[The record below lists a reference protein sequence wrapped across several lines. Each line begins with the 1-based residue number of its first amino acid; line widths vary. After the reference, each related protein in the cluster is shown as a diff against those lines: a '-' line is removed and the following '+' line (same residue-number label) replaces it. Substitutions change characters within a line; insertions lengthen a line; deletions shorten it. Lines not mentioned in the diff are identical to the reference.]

1 MPELPP
7 TKEDEKDKLK
17 PYEGLLK
24 EMFGPAEEPA
34 DEDKLKPY
42 EGLLKE
48 SFPAEEPVDEGTEQ
62 YPIEGKEESSL
73 GKLNR
78 EFAERQKFKS
88 DRLSLRGGDRIK
100 GLEKPSKPTAPP
112 DSEEGVPLSEAEL
125 RLNSAL
131 RLHARLP
138 SGSENQK
145 LLKDRAAALA
155 REKESKTEK
164 AIHATQFRFL
174 TEPMQKAAQDVGVG
188 GSTMVGMKWGIDAA
202 KLIPHPLGKAL
213 AIPLGSLAG
222 YGLGKGFFKGEALT
236 KGEIAEQLA
245 FGAATVSVI
254 QQVRNLGPLRGF
266 LVGGAEASVIA
277 EVGSQVRAR
286 LDTGKPSP
294 IGTEEFYWKHALS
307 FGLGGAFGAGMAGK
321 RPMPL
326 DKEYAQFKS
335 IERRQANVKNQRGLI
350 GDRQARIKEQRR
362 IIEDRL
368 NTKDRAEDLKAG
380 DRKELAEMDKRLAK
394 VDKEFAA
401 LPKRLAEI
409 DKEFAALPQGKEFR
423 ERMADE
429 WMDTLGRHWTR
440 WDSIAKNRTNTRG
453 ERNQAREIARTLKR
467 DIGIFHSNWEQF
479 TETALQKPEWFTRLS
494 LQMRQARA
502 IDESPAA
509 KKGIDNNEGL
519 REVMGV
525 IDGFSKPSKLGR
537 EKALNHAL
545 STLGG
550 RKTAGKLDPTFN
562 IGPALQR
569 GPQAYWASQTR
580 VMREAAQASAWGKG
594 GQANLHPAWK
604 LADKIENAIDDG
616 QAMSAA
622 GRVSMSRKAREL
634 GRGTTKDHVAGA
646 LGRGNTARQAEKE
659 FEEFMHIAH
668 NGKMPDGRRLKQDV
682 RVDTN
687 KDAKRKIAEAKE
699 SGEAWA
705 FPLKKWKDKAEHLAK
720 VTKAFEDGKPIPI
733 DVLES
738 YPKLAE
744 KYRKLRGWDSQLNQQ
759 SIYSD
764 DIIGAVNIRDKEFLI
779 EARRYYDKA
788 SPQARAMIDGYRD
801 AQNNIGNMM
810 SRDKVLILDPSGKG
824 GHYFD
829 YDGTL
834 HFGRE
839 LKPPYLDALRNLD
852 VPKLSSSRKAA
863 IEEILEINGL
873 KDSPE
878 SRTRLK
884 EIYKSFI
891 DTTELGTSSGSTAKY
906 SGIEVA
912 RKGSDIPPD
921 MYDMSWSGRDNYV
934 DRAYRRLA
942 EIQQLGQEHTLVNGK
957 VVPNENSSF
966 SLARKAAGANEDT
979 KKYLDGVW
987 DSMFK
992 ARNPNLST
1000 VHSLASLSMIANP
1013 SSAIKNST
1021 GILKIW
1027 ALSNS
1032 KHLPEALG
1040 KAIRERTSKTFSNV
1054 PDNVAE
1060 EMGILGDRVSA
1071 MTQLLDPTAQTG
1083 FRGGIQKA
1091 TGAGMKIM
1099 GFTPV
1104 ENLVRQTAFY
1114 DAEYSLLEFTKLF
1127 KGNKNAR
1134 KIIDLEERM
1143 KLLPSAENKAALK
1156 QFQSKDDKALREYI
1170 RLYQTLNLDVKKLA
1184 SESMRPLT
1192 RQGAKAMGMPA
1203 GEMEEVR
1210 RLYQRMVNRSQG
1222 GYNAATLP
1230 QHMVAGETYRFVQ
1243 KFSSWTKQMMDMFE
1257 QNISSEAKQGNF
1269 KPLAKWVGGSLAASE
1284 MIPAFGELAGFSQRK
1299 GPTWSEI
1306 KEAIEDNDPEHNG
1319 GKLLLERFM
1328 YGTFYAGMAT
1338 IPTDILVRK
1347 KVTSE
1352 LGWGS
1357 GSMFGPIADQVSLGY
1372 EAFNDY
1378 LSHGSEAKLAKD
1390 FSRLLSG
1397 PRRIHQLATKG
1408 GLLGED
1414 KKRVT
1419 EMERIA
1425 SIARDYSQRFL
1436 EHPNTTPRQKLPS
1449 SGTLDENAFTAGER
1463 YDFNTKI
1470 RNLLLL
1476 GKGKEAEQIASD
1488 WTKAFIDESNAY
1500 GTSHTEKILR
1510 KLGASIKKRRPLAGK
1525 DVPDSHIGEFKE
1537 WIRKYQGEDEL
1548 YRIERADEI
1557 YMRAARRAKLIP
1569 PIKVESPEEKA
1580 AFFSKNAE
1588 TAIRKT
1594 TEAWVDR
1601 WYEDNAEGASEG
1613 TLIKKLDEDMRTAWR
1628 KDLKPEYV
1636 YKDPKTSQKYI
1647 DAQKRLKLGQALLMR
1662 KYKVKG
1668 QEESLMDYALAEE
1681 FLDIKNESKK
1691 IKFLIDKWDAKGAD
1705 YETQREHIIEMRRRK
1720 LLTDEDVMAYE
1731 SFDQERKERD
1741 KKK

>member
-17 PYEGLLK
+17 PYESIFK
-24 EMFGPAEEPA
+24 EVFGPEE
-34 DEDKLKPY
+34 
-42 EGLLKE
+42 
-48 SFPAEEPVDEGTEQ
+48 EEPVDKDKLKSYEGIFKEVFGPEEEPAGEGTEQ

-112 DSEEGVPLSEAEL
+112 DSEEGVPLSEAERLGNAAVREYL
-125 RLNSAL
+125 RE
-131 RLHARLP
+131 P
-138 SGSENQK
+138 SGLTDEESKARADAIVRERESGAEK
-145 LLKDRAAALA
+145 ALAAA
-155 REKESKTEK
+155 
-164 AIHATQFRFL
+164 QFRFL
-174 TEPMQKAAQDVGVG
+174 GEKMQETAQTVGVG
-188 GSTMVGMKWGIDAA
+188 AGGMAGLKWGLDAS
-202 KLIPHPLGKAL
+202 KVVPHPLGKAL
-213 AIPLGSLAG
+213 APALGMLAG
-222 YGLGKGFFKGEALT
+222 TALSKAAFKGEAMS
-236 KGEIAEQLA
+236 KGEIAETLTY
-245 FGAATVSVI
+245 GAGTGSII
-254 QQVRNLGPLRGF
+254 QQIRNLGPLRGF
-266 LVGGAEASVIA
+266 LVGGAEAAAIA
-277 EVGSQVRAR
+277 EVGSQQ
-286 LDTGKPSP
+286 LELLNTGKPSP

-321 RPMPL
+321 RPMPP

-335 IERRQANVKNQRGLI
+335 IERRQSNIKKERGLI
-350 GDRQARIKEQRR
+350 RDRQDRIKEQRR

-401 LPKRLAEI
+401 LPKRLAKI
-409 DKEFAALPQGKEFR
+409 DEEFAALPQGKEFR

-525 IDGFSKPSKLGR
+525 VDGFSKPSKLGR

-550 RKTAGKLDPTFN
+550 RKTAEKLDPTFH
-562 IGPALQR
+562 IGPSLQR
-569 GPQAYWASQTR
+569 YWASQTR
-580 VMREAAQASAWGKG
+580 VLREAAQASAWGKG

-622 GRVSMSRKAREL
+622 GRVLMSRKAREL

-646 LGRGNTARQAEKE
+646 LGRENTARQSEKE
-659 FEEFMHIAH
+659 FEEFMHILH

-699 SGEAWA
+699 RGEAWA

-759 SIYSD
+759 SVYSD

-839 LKPPYLDALRNLD
+839 IKPQYLDALRNLD

-878 SRTRLK
+878 SRKRLK

-921 MYDMSWSGRDNYV
+921 MYDMSWAGRDNYV

-942 EIQQLGQEHTLVNGK
+942 EIQQLGQEHKLVNGK
-957 VVPNENSSF
+957 VVTNENSSF

-992 ARNPNLST
+992 ARNRDLST
-1000 VHSLASLSMIANP
+1000 LHSAASLSMIANP

-1060 EMGILGDRVSA
+1060 EMGIVGDRVSA

-1099 GFTPV
+1099 GFTPI

-1114 DAEYSLLEFTKLF
+1114 DAEYSRMQFMKLF
-1127 KGNKNAR
+1127 KENKNAR
-1134 KIIDLEERM
+1134 KIIDLEQRM

-1192 RQGAKAMGMPA
+1192 RQGAKAIGMPA

-1222 GYNAATLP
+1222 GYSAATLP
-1230 QHMVAGETYRFVQ
+1230 QHMVAGETYRFIE

-1257 QNISSEAKQGNF
+1257 QNISSEAKQLNF

-1284 MIPAFGELAGFSQRK
+1284 LVPAVGESLGFSQRK

-1338 IPTDILVRK
+1338 IPTDFLVRK

-1378 LSHGSEAKLAKD
+1378 LSHGSKAKLAKD

-1397 PRRIHQLATKG
+1397 PRRIHQLATNR

-1419 EMERIA
+1419 EIERIA
-1425 SIARDYSQRFL
+1425 SIARDYSKRFL
-1436 EHPNTTPRQKLPS
+1436 EHPNTTPRKKLPE
-1449 SGTLDENAFTAGER
+1449 SGTLDGDAFTAGER

-1476 GKGKEAEQIASD
+1476 GEGKEAEQIASD
-1488 WTKAFIDESNAY
+1488 WTKAFIDESDVWA
-1500 GTSHTEKILR
+1500 TADTEKVLR
-1510 KLGASIKKRRPLAGK
+1510 RLGASIKKRRPLAGK

-1613 TLIKKLDEDMRTAWR
+1613 TLIKKLEEDMETAWR

>member
-7 TKEDEKDKLK
+7 IKEDEKDKLK
-17 PYEGLLK
+17 PYEGILK

-34 DEDKLKPY
+34 DKDKLKPY
-42 EGLLKE
+42 EGLLNE
-48 SFPAEEPVDEGTEQ
+48 MFPAEEPAVEGTEQ
-62 YPIEGKEESSL
+62 YPIEGREESSL

-78 EFAERQKFKS
+78 EWAERQKFKS

-100 GLEKPSKPTAPP
+100 SLDKPSKPTPPP
-112 DSEEGVPLSEAEL
+112 DSEEGIPASEAERRRSAYL
-125 RLNSAL
+125 RQYM
-131 RLHARLP
+131 REP
-138 SGSENQK
+138 SGLTDEQSKARADAITRERESGAEK
-145 LLKDRAAALA
+145 VLAAA
-155 REKESKTEK
+155 
-164 AIHATQFRFL
+164 HFRFL
-174 TEPMQKAAQDVGVG
+174 GEKMQETAQTVGVSAG
-188 GSTMVGMKWGIDAA
+188 GMAGLKWGIDVA
-202 KLIPHPLGKAL
+202 KLTPHPLGKAL
-213 AIPLGSLAG
+213 AMPLGMLAG
-222 YGLGKGFFKGEALT
+222 HALGKGFFKGEAMS
-236 KGEIAEQLA
+236 KGEIAETLTY
-245 FGAATVSVI
+245 GAGTGSII
-254 QQVRNLGPLRGF
+254 QQIRNLGPLRGF

-277 EVGSQVRAR
+277 EVGSQQHA
-286 LDTGKPSP
+286 LLQTGKPSP
-294 IGTEEFYWKHALS
+294 IATTEFYWKHALS

-321 RPMPL
+321 RPMPP

-335 IERRQANVKNQRGLI
+335 IERRQANIKNQRGLI

-401 LPKRLAEI
+401 LPKRLAKI
-409 DKEFAALPQGKEFR
+409 DEEFAALPQGKEFR
-423 ERMADE
+423 ERIADE
-429 WMDTLGRHWTR
+429 WMDTLNRHWAR

-453 ERNQAREIARTLKR
+453 EQIKAKEIARTLKR
-467 DIGIFHSNWEQF
+467 DIGIFHGNWKQF
-479 TETALQKPEWFTRLS
+479 TETALQKPDWFTRLS

-509 KKGIDNNEGL
+509 KKGIHNNEGL
-519 REVMGV
+519 REVMDV
-525 IDGFSKPSKLGR
+525 IDGFNKPSKLGR
-537 EKALNHAL
+537 EKALHHAL

-550 RKTAGKLDPTFN
+550 RKIAEKLDPTFN

-580 VMREAAQASAWGKG
+580 VMREAAQASAWGPA
-594 GQANLHPAWK
+594 GQANLHPVWK

-622 GRVSMSRKAREL
+622 GRVTMSRRAREL

-646 LGRGNTARQAEKE
+646 LGRGNTARQAETE
-659 FEEFMHIAH
+659 FEEFMHILH
-668 NGKMPDGRRLKQDV
+668 NGKMPDGRRLKQGV

-687 KDAKRKIAEAKE
+687 KDAKRKIAEAREK
-699 SGEAWA
+699 GKPWA
-705 FPLKKWKDKAEHLAK
+705 FPLKKWNDKAEHLAS
-720 VTKAFEDGKPIPI
+720 VTKAFRDGKPIPI
-733 DVLES
+733 EVLES
-738 YPKLAE
+738 YPKLAKE
-744 KYRKLRGWDSQLNQQ
+744 YRQMRDWDSQLNQQ
-759 SIYSD
+759 SVYSD

-801 AQNNIGNMM
+801 AQNNIGRMM

-852 VPKLSSSRKAA
+852 VPSPLPSRKAA
-863 IEEILEINGL
+863 IAKILEINGL

-878 SRTRLK
+878 SRTKLK

-891 DTTELGTSSGSTAKY
+891 ETTQVGASGGSTAKY
-906 SGIEVA
+906 SGIEVS
-912 RKGSDIPPD
+912 RKGSQIPPD
-921 MYDMSWSGRDNYV
+921 MYDMSWAGRENYV
-934 DRAYRRLA
+934 DKAYRRLA
-942 EIQQLGQEHTLVNGK
+942 EIQQLGQENKLVGGK
-957 VVPNENSSF
+957 VVPNEGSAF
-966 SLARKAAGANEDT
+966 SLARKAAGANESS

-1040 KAIRERTSKTFSNV
+1040 KAIRERTAKTFSNV

-1060 EMGILGDRVSA
+1060 EMGIVGDRVSA
-1071 MTQLLDPTAQTG
+1071 MTQLLDPTAMTG
-1083 FRGGIQKA
+1083 VRGAVQKA
-1091 TGAGMKIM
+1091 TGVGMKIF

-1114 DAEYSLLEFTKLF
+1114 DAEYSRMQFMKLF
-1127 KGNKNAR
+1127 KENKNAG

-1143 KLLPSAENKAALK
+1143 KLLPSGENKAALK

-1192 RQGAKAMGMPA
+1192 RQGARAIGMPA

-1222 GYNAATLP
+1222 GYSAATLP
-1230 QHMVAGETYRFVQ
+1230 QHMVAGETYRFID
-1243 KFSSWTKQMMDMFE
+1243 KFSSWKKQMMDMYE
-1257 QNISSEAKQGNF
+1257 QNILTEVKNLNF
-1269 KPLAKWVGGSLAASE
+1269 KPLSKWVAGSIAMSE
-1284 MIPAFGELAGFSQRK
+1284 LVPAIGESLGFSQRK

-1319 GKLLLERFM
+1319 GKLLLARFM

-1338 IPTDILVRK
+1338 IPTDFLVST
-1347 KVTSE
+1347 KVRSE
-1352 LGWGS
+1352 LGWGGGS
-1357 GSMFGPIADQVSLGY
+1357 GAGPIADQVSLGY
-1372 EAFNDY
+1372 EAYTDY

-1390 FSRLLSG
+1390 FSRLASG
-1397 PRRIHQLATKG
+1397 PRRLHQLATKG

-1414 KKRVT
+1414 RKRVT
-1419 EMERIA
+1419 ERERIA
-1425 SIARDYSQRFL
+1425 SIARDYSKRFW
-1436 EHPNTTPRQKLPS
+1436 ENPNTTPRKKLPE
-1449 SGTLDENAFTAGER
+1449 SGTLDSDAFTAGQR
-1463 YDFNTKI
+1463 YDFNTKV

-1476 GKGKEAEQIASD
+1476 GKGKEAEQIASE
-1488 WTKAFIDESNAY
+1488 WTKAFIDEDDAWA
-1500 GTSHTEKILR
+1500 TADTETVLR
-1510 KLGASIKKRRPLAGK
+1510 RLGASIKKRRPLAGK

-1537 WIRKYQGEDEL
+1537 WIKKYQGEDEL

-1569 PIKVESPEEKA
+1569 PIKVKSPEEKA

-1613 TLIKKLDEDMRTAWR
+1613 TLIDKLEDDMETAWR

-1636 YKDPKTSQKYI
+1636 YKDPETSQKYI
-1647 DAQKRLKLGQALLMR
+1647 DAQKRLKIGQALLMR

-1668 QEESLMDYALAEE
+1668 QEKSLMDYALAEE

-1691 IKFLIDKWDAKGAD
+1691 IKFLIDKWDAIGAD